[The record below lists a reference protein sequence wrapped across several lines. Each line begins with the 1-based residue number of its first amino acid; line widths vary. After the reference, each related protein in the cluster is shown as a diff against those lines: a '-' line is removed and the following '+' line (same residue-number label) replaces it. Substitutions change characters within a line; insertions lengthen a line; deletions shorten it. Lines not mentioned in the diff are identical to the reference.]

1 MFTANQTLWSLARSG
16 EIYCL
21 FFHIIIVLLY
31 HNNNPSIAMM
41 QASTPH
47 IYSTE
52 GTFQSNVSFI
62 LWTTSLR
69 SLGQSFIGSCH
80 RSMKLSSLP
89 FIFAPSFSYKKHK
102 LVPKSLCYNQAAVFL
117 RIQSYTFPC
126 EGNKEAAL
134 IPVSLRFLLQVSW
147 VLKVQHVRR
156 GLMLKSHSV
165 AVLAFM
171 TPWVNL
177 ASIIQSVYSSGTSH
191 IPSNII
197 SVCKMLCRDAHT
209 QTHTCTHTHAHK
221 LT

>member
-102 LVPKSLCYNQAAVFL
+102 LVPKSLCYNQAAVFFTDSIVHISL
-117 RIQSYTFPC
+117 WRKQGSSFDSC
-126 EGNKEAAL
+126 E
-134 IPVSLRFLLQVSW
+134 S
-147 VLKVQHVRR
+147 KV
-156 GLMLKSHSV
+156 
-165 AVLAFM
+165 
-171 TPWVNL
+171 P
-177 ASIIQSVYSSGTSH
+177 SSGVLG
-191 IPSNII
+191 PEG
-197 SVCKMLCRDAHT
+197 A
-209 QTHTCTHTHAHK
+209 TC
-221 LT
+221 